1 MILMKYVPIG
11 IEDFKEFI
19 DKNYYYV
26 DKSML
31 IKDVINQKVCLFTRP
46 RRFGKTV
53 NMSMLY
59 YFLSLK
65 EKENAYLFDNLKIA
79 HYPDIMDH
87 HNRYPV
93 IFLTLKD
100 IKELS
105 FDIAL
110 NKFKILMSQTYYQF
124 LELENS
130 QYLDNFEKTIF
141 KNIKTMNSD
150 KTLLQSSLS
159 YLSLF
164 LEKHYHQKVI
174 ILIDEYDVPLQDA
187 YLHGYYEEMTNF
199 LKSFFSTSLK
209 TNNALEKGV
218 LTGCLRI
225 AKESIFTGLNNFSVY
240 SILNKGTTSMYFGFT
255 QEEVFE
261 ALSYYHL
268 KEYNEKMKEWYDGYL
283 FGDKE
288 IYNPWSTLKYIDQII
303 RENDSQPQ
311 SYWANT
317 SGNDIIYK
325 YMQQADNQMKDDFD
339 KLSSGKV
346 ITKRIKSELTYR
358 EMDDINNIYSFLLF
372 TGYLKTTQKIDLNTY
387 QLMIPNK
394 EIKYIYM
401 MIFDEWFNE
410 VITNNHYYFTE
421 ALMNGNE
428 EKARKILN
436 DILFCSISYY
446 DGKED
451 FYHGFMMGM
460 LQGYPIKS
468 NRESGNGRF
477 DIIIIPRD
485 FDSQGIVI
493 ECKKANSL
501 KELKKKS
508 QEAALQIEKKGY
520 IEGYMSDGYTN
531 FIGYGIAFYKKS
543 CYITKL

>member
-1 MILMKYVPIG
+1 MKYVPIG